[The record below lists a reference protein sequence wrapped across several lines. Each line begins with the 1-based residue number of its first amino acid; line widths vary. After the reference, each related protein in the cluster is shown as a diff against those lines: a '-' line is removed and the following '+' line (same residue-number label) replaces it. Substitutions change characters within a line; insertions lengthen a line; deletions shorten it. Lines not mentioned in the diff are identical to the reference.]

1 MLSLDEIEI
10 EAPVPSKL
18 RSNNEEV
25 TFEFAPE
32 ILRNYRNTRRSTKFF
47 EAYTLIAGV
56 QMDINLIDE
65 IDDLVSLKNTKY
77 IFRGI
82 KRPRNGG
89 DDGSGIYAYVIH
101 PKESYKYLES
111 IKCLAKKVEIPDD
124 ICFVTYVEFFQPS
137 ETEIKGRI
145 LNWTWVETSHDGRP
159 IDHKNRYEEEV
170 EFDV

>member
-18 RSNNEEV
+18 RSNNEVV

-32 ILRNYRNTRRSTKFF
+32 ILRNYRNTRRTTKIF

-65 IDDLVSLKNTKY
+65 IDDLISLKNAKY

-89 DDGSGIYAYVIH
+89 DDGSGIYTYVTH
-101 PKESYKYLES
+101 PKESYRYEPS
-111 IKCLAKKVEIPDD
+111 MACVAKKVEIPDD
-124 ICFVTYVEFFQPS
+124 LCFVTYVEFFQPN
-137 ETEIKGRI
+137 ETGTYGP
-145 LNWTWVETSHDGRP
+145 NFFSQ
-159 IDHKNRYEEEV
+159 
-170 EFDV
+170 

>member
-32 ILRNYRNTRRSTKFF
+32 ILRNYRNTRRTTKIF

-56 QMDINLIDE
+56 QLDINLIDE

-77 IFRGI
+77 VFKGI

-89 DDGSGIYAYVIH
+89 DDGSGIYAYVTH
-101 PKESYKYLES
+101 PKESYRYEPS
-111 IKCLAKKVEIPDD
+111 MTCVAKKVKIPDD

-137 ETEIKGRI
+137 ETEFKGLI
-145 LNWTWVETSHDGRP
+145 LNWTWVETSHDGKP